1 MKKKAIG
8 IMSLVLVGTMITASL
23 AGCGTEA
30 KATDQEIPMEEET
43 IVVTD
48 GEADE
53 TEQETEIV
61 NDEVEPETEVVTE
74 VAPDVVYEEHEF
86 FYVRDK
92 LDMTDAT
99 PMDMNDLNVEGKNY
113 TLQDSVNIYATTKGA
128 LKGYTKPNIDVYV
141 NSCNEDWYCLYFEN
155 EVTPNDYVLVKAD
168 DFIEAAGIE
177 IKEKISPED
186 VIIIFNDLYADKV
199 TDEWDASFEGHGYTE
214 FGVSVYK
221 PDDKN
226 KIVEVIEASEFS
238 KYDKLYIEYAEEL
251 SDKNFHAFRVYY
263 NN

>member
-1 MKKKAIG
+1 MRKKVIS
-8 IMSLVLVGTMITASL
+8 IMSLVLAGTMITASL
-23 AGCGTEA
+23 TGCGTEA

-48 GEADE
+48 GE
-53 TEQETEIV
+53 TEQETEVV
-61 NDEVEPETEVVTE
+61 NDEVEPETET
-74 VAPDVVYEEHEF
+74 VAEAEPEVVYEEHEF

-168 DFIEAAGIE
+168 DFIEAAGIK

>member
-1 MKKKAIG
+1 MKKKVIG
-8 IMSLVLVGTMITASL
+8 IMSLVLAGTMMTASL
-23 AGCGTEA
+23 TGCGTEA

-43 IVVTD
+43 IVVSD
-48 GEADE
+48 SE
-53 TEQETEIV
+53 TEQETEVV
-61 NDEVEPETEVVTE
+61 NDEVEPETET
-74 VAPDVVYEEHEF
+74 VAEAEPEVVYEEHEYMF
-86 FYVRDK
+86 VTNK
-92 LDMTDAT
+92 
-99 PMDMNDLNVEGKNY
+99 MDMNNTEYFDYEAMKVDSGTYDLH
-113 TLQDSVNIYATTKGA
+113 DSINLYSSKGDKA
-128 LKGYTKPNIDVYV
+128 AIVGYTKPNITVEV
-141 NSCNEDWYCLYFEN
+141 MRSSKDWYELYFEN
-155 EVTPNDYVLVKAD
+155 EDDVNKYRLVRAD

-221 PDDKN
+221 PDDESS
-226 KIVEVIEASEFS
+226 IAEVIEASEFS

>member
-1 MKKKAIG
+1 M
-8 IMSLVLVGTMITASL
+8 
-23 AGCGTEA
+23 
-30 KATDQEIPMEEET
+30 
-43 IVVTD
+43 
-48 GEADE
+48 
-53 TEQETEIV
+53 
-61 NDEVEPETEVVTE
+61 
-74 VAPDVVYEEHEF
+74 
-86 FYVRDK
+86 
-92 LDMTDAT
+92 
-99 PMDMNDLNVEGKNY
+99 
-113 TLQDSVNIYATTKGA
+113 
-128 LKGYTKPNIDVYV
+128 KGYTKPNIDVYV

-168 DFIEAAGIE
+168 DFIEAAGIK